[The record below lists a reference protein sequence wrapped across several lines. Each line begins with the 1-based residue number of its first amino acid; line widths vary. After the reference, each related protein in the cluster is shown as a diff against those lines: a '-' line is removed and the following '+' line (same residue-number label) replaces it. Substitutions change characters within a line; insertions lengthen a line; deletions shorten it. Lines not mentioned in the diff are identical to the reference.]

1 MMDAYSALPDL
12 AARLAAVV
20 VPIRLV
26 VFTQTFG
33 CDTCYE
39 ARQTADQIASLSER
53 ISVEEHN
60 LLLDKDEVAEYQVDQ
75 VPAIAVVSEEDVGI
89 RYYGVPAGF
98 EVESLVSAIEIVAG
112 LAPAVSASTQSALDE
127 LDRDLRICV
136 FVTPT

>member
-1 MMDAYSALPDL
+1 MEVYSAPSEIT
-12 AARLAAVV
+12 ARLAAVV

-39 ARQTADQIASLSER
+39 ARQVADQMASLSEQ
-53 ISVEEHN
+53 ITVEEHN
-60 LLLDKDEVAEYQVDQ
+60 LVLDKDEVSKYQVDQ
-75 VPAIAVVSEEDVGI
+75 VPVIAVVAERDVGI

-98 EVESLVSAIEIVAG
+98 EVESLVSAIEVVAG
-112 LAPAVSASTQSALDE
+112 LAPAVSVSAQSVLDA
-127 LDRDLRICV
+127 LDRDVRISV

>member
-1 MMDAYSALPDL
+1 MEVYSAPSEIT
-12 AARLAAVV
+12 ARLAAVV

-39 ARQTADQIASLSER
+39 ARQVADQMASLSEQ
-53 ISVEEHN
+53 ITVEEHN
-60 LLLDKDEVAEYQVDQ
+60 LVLDKDEVAKYQVDQ
-75 VPAIAVVSEEDVGI
+75 VPVIAVVAERDVGI

-98 EVESLVSAIEIVAG
+98 EVESLVSAIEVVAG
-112 LAPAVSASTQSALDE
+112 LAPAVSVSTQSVLDV
-127 LDRDLRICV
+127 LDRDVRISV

>member
-1 MMDAYSALPDL
+1 MEVYSAPSEI
-12 AARLAAVV
+12 AARLAAVA

-39 ARQTADQIASLSER
+39 ARQVADQMASLSEQ
-53 ISVEEHN
+53 ITVEEHN
-60 LLLDKDEVAEYQVDQ
+60 LVLDKDEVSKYQVDQ
-75 VPAIAVVSEEDVGI
+75 VPVIAVVAERDVGI

-98 EVESLVSAIEIVAG
+98 EVESLVSAIEVVAG
-112 LAPAVSASTQSALDE
+112 LAPAVSVSTQSVLDALG
-127 LDRDLRICV
+127 RDVRISV

>member
-1 MMDAYSALPDL
+1 MEVYSGPSEI
-12 AARLAAVV
+12 AARLGAVA

-39 ARQTADQIASLSER
+39 ARQVADQMASLSEQ
-53 ISVEEHN
+53 ITVEEHN
-60 LLLDKDEVAEYQVDQ
+60 LVLDKDEVSKYQVDQ
-75 VPAIAVVSEEDVGI
+75 VPVIAVVAERDVGI

-98 EVESLVSAIEIVAG
+98 EVESLVSAIEVVAG
-112 LAPAVSASTQSALDE
+112 LAPAVSVSAQSVLDA
-127 LDRDLRICV
+127 LDRDVRISV